1 MPVEDYILPV
11 VILGSFYYY
20 TKAMSDASAEGAGGS
35 KGAEGTGGT
44 EGTEDTEGTSTSTV
58 TVTGGTGGG
67 GSESTPEKP
76 LQPPKPLPPWATTLF
91 AVNDVAKDLIGDVV
105 TAKIISALLN
115 ESGQRKMLAEHRAN
129 VALKKKQ
136 ESAMM
141 KLAVLEQKKA
151 KLLELNKNYNAK
163 IENAKIL
170 STQKKADAVKA
181 KQDLIA
187 QQKARIQSE
196 ARAKFSRDITAK
208 YGGDVT
214 KAKQESTTKSKL
226 VSTGGN
232 RSKGALGI
240 IKQRIQNTF
249 AKITNNT
256 RAQYGKQIA
265 SIKLPK
271 FTLRSTVHSGASVF
285 GLLVASYDLVRMFD
299 PKIDLWKGNR
309 KTGTAPVVEEVPY
322 PPFVPLP
329 TFNYPLCDD
338 VVENGIATPTNPV
351 LCRENRPKP
360 WEYMSKTGLGYVSD
374 CPPGFRDFQFGV
386 YTRCTLATNFS
397 GEWVNNNTPYS
408 RWGNNNPSAWKSMIR
423 NSSYASTTDTSTR
436 EWNSAGDYIDP
447 NLPNVYASVP
457 ESYFLNLGL
466 RQFVNDLNTYIN
478 SAVDGEGKPIP
489 QQAPSGSSTWES
501 DVAFSIDTPQKPFN
515 PKRFDIV
522 NMNSRDSSRLTAEQI
537 IANAYTGADQQP
549 PRWAVTAN
557 DLTDPDW
564 PYQQFQNRDDWG
576 RYEGARVTN
585 ARFLGDFPKPY
596 TDIGLTVRGGEQLT
610 EEQRMK
616 ILFPDATEDE
626 IDSAIEA
633 NNAEDIQTIQEPPP
647 NIDVRA
653 NTRKEMTEIFERPYV
668 HFGNEPG
675 SQGASGTAGGLYEGD
690 W

>member
-11 VILGSFYYY
+11 VILGSLYYY
-20 TKAMSDASAEGAGGS
+20 TKAMSDASAGGGGAEGAGGTNTS
-35 KGAEGTGGT
+35 TP
-44 EGTEDTEGTSTSTV
+44 TEDTDGIVTEGS
-58 TVTGGTGGG
+58 G
-67 GSESTPEKP
+67 GSGSTTEKP
-76 LQPPKPLPPWATTLF
+76 LQPPKPQPPKPLPPWATTLF

-105 TAKIISALLN
+105 TAKMISALLN

-151 KLLELNKNYNAK
+151 KLLDLNKNYNAK

-232 RSKGALGI
+232 RAKGALGI

-249 AKITNNT
+249 AKITNTT

-436 EWNSAGDYIDP
+436 EWNSSGDYIDP
-447 NLPNVYASVP
+447 NMPNVYASVP
-457 ESYFLNLGL
+457 ESYFVNLGL

-478 SAVDGEGKPIP
+478 SVVDGEGKPIP
-489 QQAPSGSSTWES
+489 ERSFSTAPETPTWSS
-501 DVAFSIDTPQKPFN
+501 DVAFSIDTPMKPFN

-522 NMNSRDSSRLTAEQI
+522 NLNSRDSSRLTAEQI

-596 TDIGLTVRGGEQLT
+596 TDIGLTVRGGEKLT
-610 EEQRMK
+610 DEQRMK

-626 IDSAIEA
+626 IDSAVEA
-633 NNAEDIQTIQEPPP
+633 NNAEDIQDIQEKPQRD
-647 NIDVRA
+647 IDVRA

-675 SQGASGTAGGLYEGD
+675 SQGEAGGLYEGD